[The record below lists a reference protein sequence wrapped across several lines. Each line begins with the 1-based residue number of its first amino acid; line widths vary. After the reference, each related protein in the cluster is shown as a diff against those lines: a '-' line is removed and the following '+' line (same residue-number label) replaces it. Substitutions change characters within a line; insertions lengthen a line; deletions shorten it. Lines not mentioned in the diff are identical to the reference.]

1 MWTVIGL
8 ILRLRL
14 RSIMYAIK
22 IIIKELV
29 ALVENHL

>member
-14 RSIMYAIK
+14 RSLMYAIK